1 MIRFEKVNKV
11 YGENHVLKDVSL
23 EINTGEL
30 ICVIGTSGSGKTTMT
45 RMINRMNEPTSGIIR
60 INGEDI
66 QQLNE
71 VQLRR
76 KIGYVIQNIGL
87 FPHMTIRENIMLVP
101 KLLKWTSEQKK
112 GVAEHLIAKVDLP
125 VDYLERKPESLSGG
139 QQQRIG
145 VIRALA
151 ASQNII
157 LMDEPFGALDPIT
170 RKSLQ
175 DLVKKLHR
183 EMQKTIVLV
192 THDMDEALMLA
203 DRIIVMKQGEVI
215 QFAKPV
221 DILEKPANEFVK
233 SLFSSSQKTEIS
245 TLFAEEIMEERVI
258 SVTMNSAVSEALS
271 LMAEHKRRTV
281 AVIDEKNIFKG
292 KISRDFLELF
302 SPSERIDEALLDK
315 ENAYV
320 TVDTTFRELIKYFKD
335 ERVRE
340 LFVVDKEMHPKGLIS
355 QQVFLDVLYNQ
366 FS

>member
-1 MIRFEKVNKV
+1 
-11 YGENHVLKDVSL
+11 
-23 EINTGEL
+23 
-30 ICVIGTSGSGKTTMT
+30 
-45 RMINRMNEPTSGIIR
+45 
-60 INGEDI
+60 
-66 QQLNE
+66 
-71 VQLRR
+71 
-76 KIGYVIQNIGL
+76 
-87 FPHMTIRENIMLVP
+87 
-101 KLLKWTSEQKK
+101 
-112 GVAEHLIAKVDLP
+112 
-125 VDYLERKPESLSGG
+125 
-139 QQQRIG
+139 
-145 VIRALA
+145 
-151 ASQNII
+151 
-157 LMDEPFGALDPIT
+157 
-170 RKSLQ
+170 
-175 DLVKKLHR
+175 
-183 EMQKTIVLV
+183 MQKTIVLV

>member
-183 EMQKTIVLV
+183 EMQ
-192 THDMDEALMLA
+192 
-203 DRIIVMKQGEVI
+203 
-215 QFAKPV
+215 
-221 DILEKPANEFVK
+221 
-233 SLFSSSQKTEIS
+233 
-245 TLFAEEIMEERVI
+245 
-258 SVTMNSAVSEALS
+258 
-271 LMAEHKRRTV
+271 
-281 AVIDEKNIFKG
+281 
-292 KISRDFLELF
+292 
-302 SPSERIDEALLDK
+302 
-315 ENAYV
+315 
-320 TVDTTFRELIKYFKD
+320 
-335 ERVRE
+335 
-340 LFVVDKEMHPKGLIS
+340 
-355 QQVFLDVLYNQ
+355 
-366 FS
+366 